1 MNNPMQTIMSM
12 MRTGG
17 SPAQILQSMAQQDP
31 RVGQAMQMIQGKSPQ
46 ELRSMA
52 ENVARER
59 GIDLNALV
67 QNLAQQFG
75 MR

>member
-12 MRTGG
+12 MRSGG
-17 SPAQILQSMAQQDP
+17 NPAQILQSMAQQDP

-59 GIDLNALV
+59 GIDLNAFV
-67 QNLAQQFG
+67 QQFG
-75 MR
+75 LK

>member
-12 MRTGG
+12 MRSGG
-17 SPAQILQSMAQQDP
+17 NPAQILQSLAQQDP

-59 GIDLNALV
+59 GIDLNAFV
-67 QNLAQQFG
+67 QQFG
-75 MR
+75 FK

>member
-12 MRTGG
+12 MRAGG
-17 SPAQILQSMAQQDP
+17 NPAQILQSMAQQDP
-31 RVGQAMQMIQGKSPQ
+31 RVGQAMQMIQGKSQQ
-46 ELRSMA
+46 ELQQMA
-52 ENVARER
+52 VNLAKER
-59 GIDLNALV
+59 GVDLNALV